1 MSEALRQVVWKCDR
15 CGEDAQ
21 AIFGIFP
28 SCKCGSTS
36 FKAAQHPAPT
46 AQQCHCKD
54 RPADQCPGEW
64 EPGCDLGANPAHAL
78 GGRPVQQPTPCFCD
92 QNNIGAPGVS
102 CGDCPT
108 RDYAQ
113 PADTI
118 DCKSVQKRLAVQQPG
133 AEPMQGGMDNTELL
147 AAWKKKLPGVEP
159 SDAQLTAFAVGVEV
173 GFAHARDL
181 ERQDWSRVHHALAK
195 HGVHPGRTDDHL
207 ADVIDRALAAP
218 AQRQPLSDEEID
230 SLTFPF
236 LTAELGPTA
245 YDRAIA
251 RAIEAAHGIAAQKG
265 EKL

>member
-15 CGEDAQ
+15 CGGDAQ

-36 FKAAQHPAPT
+36 FKAAQPPAPT
-46 AQQCHCKD
+46 AQPSNAIED
-54 RPADQCPGEW
+54 PVTVPRGL
-64 EPGCDLGANPAHAL
+64 LGAACSAL
-78 GGRPVQQPTPCFCD
+78 DFGRDAPKTLAELRRYTIGDLSQP
-92 QNNIGAPGVS
+92 
-102 CGDCPT
+102 
-108 RDYAQ
+108 
-113 PADTI
+113 
-118 DCKSVQKRLAVQQPG
+118 VQQPG
-133 AEPMQGGMDNTELL
+133 AEPMQGGMDNAELL
-147 AAWKKKLPGVEP
+147 AAWKNKLPGVEP

-218 AQRQPLSDEEID
+218 AQRQPLPPGLRLAAAFTRAD
-230 SLTFPF
+230 
-236 LTAELGPTA
+236 LGPDGSNYPHVRELLAFAEQALGITA
-245 YDRAIA
+245 AP
-251 RAIEAAHGIAAQKG
+251 EAQKG